1 MCFRLD
7 PDDTAE
13 ADSERLI
20 LAPPPEFRVCRH
32 AHFVWHWHLIQD
44 LVNARET
51 LSMEL
56 CSQSKRAALLT
67 PTSPVHRAKSSVSR
81 LDF

>member
-32 AHFVWHWHLIQD
+32 AHFVWPWHLIQD
-44 LVNARET
+44 LVNAMPGKHYQWSYVPSPREL
-51 LSMEL
+51 LS
-56 CSQSKRAALLT
+56 
-67 PTSPVHRAKSSVSR
+67 
-81 LDF
+81 